1 MRIMIIGSGGREH
14 ALAWKIAQSHL
25 AVDLRLAPGNGAVG
39 PWVNVP
45 LEPTDVNGL
54 ARYARE
60 EKVDLVVPGG
70 ETTLVLG
77 IVDACREAGVACF
90 GPDAYAAQLEGSKL
104 FAKEVMLEA
113 GVPTASY
120 RVARDYAEARE
131 GMEAFGGRVVIKAD
145 GLASGKGVVVPEDR
159 AGALQALDAFLC
171 RKTLGEA
178 GHTVLIEE
186 RLEGEEVSLLAFCDG
201 ERAVPMATAQDHK
214 RALDGDRGPN
224 TGGMGAY
231 SPAPMLPETEA
242 AKVCGLVMDPVLRVL
257 ARRGHPFK
265 GVLYAGLMLTDRGPM
280 VLEYNVRFGDP
291 ECQPLLMRL
300 EGDLLDV
307 MLACAQGRLHEASL
321 SFSSSSAL
329 CVVVAA
335 RGYPASYPTGM
346 GIFGIRRAE
355 ESLPGL
361 VKVFQA
367 GTRQQDDQTRSSGGR
382 VLGVTALG
390 TDLAEARKNAY
401 GALSHI
407 RMENSHFRRDIG
419 DKGLRCATTI
429 G

>member
-300 EGDLLDV
+300 ESDLVEIL
-307 MLACAQGRLHEASL
+307 LACMEGRLDRGSMH
-321 SFSSSSAL
+321 FNPWPAL
-329 CVVVAA
+329 CVIMAA
-335 RGYPASYPTGM
+335 NGYPGDYARDLPLAGLEE
-346 GIFGIRRAE
+346 AE
-355 ESLPGL
+355 WSAIGL
-361 VKVFQA
+361 VKIFQA
-367 GTRQQDDQTRSSGGR
+367 GTRMEGGRLISSGGR
-382 VLGVTALG
+382 VLGVTAMG
-390 TDLAEARKNAY
+390 ADLSMARETAY
-401 GALSHI
+401 AALKKI
-407 RMENSHFRRDIG
+407 RLPQSFHRRDIG
-419 DKGLRCATTI
+419 LKGLNFKQ
-429 G
+429 